1 MERKIIFTSLILL
14 FLAVTLNGQTIYPEV
29 QKVFDEHYYRLKT
42 AEPIGFAYDGSPYLY
57 DQFRTGDV
65 IFDDGTIYKEM
76 LLRYNVYYDLFEFS
90 IKGHTYA
97 LDKSMKYSVFRIGDQ
112 TFVYQSYFY
121 NSIKKEGYL
130 EIIAKGNYSL
140 YRIYNV
146 RLKEA
151 EMAKAYKD
159 PTNAKFIYQK
169 PDYLISKDDG
179 KIVSIKNEKELLKKL
194 DLSEPV
200 KKYSGNKKIKLRN
213 EKDYL
218 QLIEFLNSL

>member
-1 MERKIIFTSLILL
+1 MRRKTFFTSLILL

-29 QKVFDEHYYRLKT
+29 QKIIEDHYYRLKT
-42 AEPIGFAYDGSPYLY
+42 VEPVGFVYDGSPYLD

-65 IFDDGTIYKEM
+65 IFDDGTIYKEI

-97 LDKSMKYSVFRIGDQ
+97 LDKSTKYSVFRIGDQ
-112 TFVYQSYFY
+112 TFIYQSYLC
-121 NSIKKEGYL
+121 NSIEKEGYI
-130 EIIAKGNYSL
+130 EIIAKGYYSL
-140 YRIYNV
+140 YRIYKV

-151 EMAKAYKD
+151 EMAKAYQD
-159 PTNAKFIYQK
+159 PANAKFTLQK
-169 PDYLISKDDG
+169 PEYMIGKDDG
-179 KIVSIKNEKELLKKL
+179 KIVSIKNEKELLKNF
-194 DLSEPV
+194 DLSEQV
-200 KKYSGNKKIKLRN
+200 KKYSGNKKIKLKN